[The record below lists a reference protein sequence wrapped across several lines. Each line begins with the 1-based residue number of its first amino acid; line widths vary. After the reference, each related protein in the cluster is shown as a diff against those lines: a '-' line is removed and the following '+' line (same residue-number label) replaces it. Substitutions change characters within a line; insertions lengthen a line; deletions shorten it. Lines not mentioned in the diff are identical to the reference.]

1 MNLLYLAE
9 LHLKDQN
16 KEFREVTE
24 KDRINLIEEIEKDS
38 NTEDYTLLDIL
49 DTALYIRRRI
59 DKIEY
64 DKSRYERRK

>member
-9 LHLKDQN
+9 LHLKD
-16 KEFREVTE
+16 
-24 KDRINLIEEIEKDS
+24 LG
-38 NTEDYTLLDIL
+38 EDYTLLDIL

-64 DKSRYERRK
+64 DKSRYERRVR